1 MTVKQI
7 CISMANQPGQLAK
20 VSELMG
26 EAGVNIIAL
35 FVTTS
40 TPAGE
45 GLLYFVPDNPD
56 KAANILASQGLQAKI
71 NEVIAAETPHHAG
84 GLLAVLNPLKRAGVN
99 LEYLYP
105 AIQTGEATI
114 LILGVGAQ
122 QLPLAVEALKKDWI
136 RLYGEELYNM

>member
-7 CISMANQPGQLAK
+7 SIKMANQPGQLAK
-20 VSELMG
+20 ISELMG

-45 GLLYFVPDNPD
+45 GLLFFVPDNPD
-56 KAANILASQGLQAKI
+56 KAANILASQGIEAKTSD
-71 NEVIAAETPHHAG
+71 VIAAETPHHAG
-84 GLLAVLNPLKRAGVN
+84 GLLAVLNPLKRAKVN
-99 LEYLYP
+99 VEYLYP
-105 AIQTGEATI
+105 CIQTGEATI
-114 LILGVGAQ
+114 LILGVGSQ
-122 QLPLAVEALKKDWI
+122 INEGVEALKKDWI